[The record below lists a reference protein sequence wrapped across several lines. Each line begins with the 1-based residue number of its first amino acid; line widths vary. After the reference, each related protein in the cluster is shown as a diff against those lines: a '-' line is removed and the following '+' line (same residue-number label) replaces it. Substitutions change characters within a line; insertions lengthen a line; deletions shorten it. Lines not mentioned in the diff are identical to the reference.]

1 MHVCFLISSGISK
14 GFLCLFIRKLSR
26 RYSKFKKNLC
36 LAQHVKFSG
45 HTLTGLKV
53 HQSPTTL
60 LWIML
65 THMFTPSPLLLTLA
79 ATLTSYSAESA
90 AGRDEGAKYP
100 SDGYGSSRQKGGRLV
115 VPSTSSS
122 CVVGAGRAGEGFLY
136 KVEGDMAASTYSLNK
151 LHPDRGSGSSHSPGS
166 THSIPLYLMPR
177 PNSVAGNMLKLCNV
191 NY

>member
-1 MHVCFLISSGISK
+1 MTHV
-14 GFLCLFIRKLSR
+14 
-26 RYSKFKKNLC
+26 
-36 LAQHVKFSG
+36 AQRVKFSG
-45 HTLTGLKV
+45 HTPTGLKARR
-53 HQSPTTL
+53 SPTTL
-60 LWIML
+60 LRIML
-65 THMFTPSPLLLTLA
+65 THMFTPSPPLLLALA

-177 PNSVAGNMLKLCNV
+177 PNSVAGNVLKLCNV
-191 NY
+191 N